1 MARLTMKL
9 TLRRWLARCL
19 AAGALGFLSLAQAGT
34 SGAPPPTVHTTAAAK
49 AATAKPAAVKVAET
63 YRASAHSDKA
73 RRVYAADWGIDH
85 IEVRGTSSGQLIR
98 FSYRVVD
105 AKKAQV
111 LDDKKA
117 TPHLFDAKAKAV
129 LEVPTMDKI
138 GQLRQSSSPENG
150 KEYWMVF
157 SNKGGHVKAGDRVN
171 IVIGPFHV
179 EGLAVL

>member
-1 MARLTMKL
+1 MSHRTINRRAPSPFMHLLAGGALSVL
-9 TLRRWLARCL
+9 TLAH
-19 AAGALGFLSLAQAGT
+19 AATPGGRAP
-34 SGAPPPTVHTTAAAK
+34 GAPTSAGGQTKPAPAAA
-49 AATAKPAAVKVAET
+49 KVAET

-73 RRVYAADWGIDH
+73 RRLYAADWGIDH

-105 AKKAQV
+105 AKKAAV

-129 LEVPTMDKI
+129 LEIPTMDKI
-138 GQLRQSSSPENG
+138 GQLRQSSAPENG

-157 SNKGGHVKAGDRVN
+157 SNKGGHVKPGDRVN

-179 EGLAVL
+179 DGLAVL